1 MVATRSSSSQQ
12 AQHTDHNGDLAPLP
26 IDPITN
32 SPSGRR
38 APKPTQNGTLYA
50 WAHVPSQVT
59 LAWLF
64 ISLPLVCWDI
74 GYTQNRPW
82 SMEGGALYWPLYV
95 PYKLYGQIDY
105 VYGWPSLDA
114 KRGFCAAQGFMNMV
128 ETAMYIWYLWTMKKN
143 NWRAGGKDGA
153 KAVVVG
159 FSAAVMTLSKTVLY
173 WANEYFESFANIGH
187 NRAIDL
193 LFLWIIPN
201 GAWLVGST
209 WMIFEMGSQILEGLE
224 IAGEH
229 TKHQ

>member
-173 WANEYFESFANIGH
+173 CESLLGSHLVSYGGGLRLRTDGCVGANEYFESFANIGH

-193 LFLWIIPN
+193 LFLWIIP
-201 GAWLVGST
+201 
-209 WMIFEMGSQILEGLE
+209 
-224 IAGEH
+224 
-229 TKHQ
+229 K